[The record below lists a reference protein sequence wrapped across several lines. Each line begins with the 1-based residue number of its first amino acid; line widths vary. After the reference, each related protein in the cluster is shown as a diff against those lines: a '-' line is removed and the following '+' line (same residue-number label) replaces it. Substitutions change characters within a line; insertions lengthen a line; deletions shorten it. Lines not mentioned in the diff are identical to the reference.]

1 MNYFKSKINPKEV
14 KKIFHIFLLCLAISF
29 TLAGKSYSQVE
40 LVDVSDNVY
49 SFLERMYNKGII
61 PEYNSAV
68 IPVSKAVVVKLLT
81 EISNHPAKL
90 STTDK
95 NILKKYLI
103 EYNAANKDENELGFF
118 NKPKF
123 SDLFNDQ
130 KQKYLYIYKDSTL
143 NFYLDGISGLTQRIS
158 RGDSM
163 GSHNSTIGE
172 LGFRFKAIFNGIL
185 VTYLRASN
193 NAQVSGNDFDFDFVR
208 RTNPKVDATG
218 TVSYGG
224 RTYYNNFEGYLRY
237 QAKTNWVA
245 VSLGRYQVVEGVG
258 FIDNLFLS
266 KNSIPFDF
274 AKLDLNSSVFKYTF
288 LYGSIRG
295 DSLGKKLDSKN
306 IASHRLDI
314 NFSKGFKFGIYE
326 SVIIPNSPFSFTF
339 LNPVSFLASAEFNKA
354 SQGYNEDINNTM
366 LGFDAL
372 IKPTNNLSFQG
383 SLLID
388 DLEFSTLFKPESKEI
403 NKFAYQLGGYWS
415 DAFTIPNLEMKLEY
429 TKIDPF
435 VYSHTT
441 NKSTYAN
448 WGYSIGHALP
458 PNSDEIALQLNYAAS
473 ARLRFGL
480 DLKFQR
486 SGDGNILDSTGK
498 IIATWGGDL
507 NRSNAVGN
515 ALFTPVF
522 LEGNR
527 KNRTIVNFHME
538 LEPIKQYYLYFD
550 YTNKVFDNIFENRI
564 LKDNYF
570 TAGVK
575 IDY

>member
-1 MNYFKSKINPKEV
+1 M
-14 KKIFHIFLLCLAISF
+14 KKILKIFLTVLVFALILS
-29 TLAGKSYSQVE
+29 GKSFSQVE
-40 LVDVSDNVY
+40 LIDASDNVY
-49 SFLERMYNKGII
+49 SFLDRMYNKGII
-61 PEYNSAV
+61 TEYNSAV
-68 IPVSKAVVVKLLT
+68 IPLSKDAIIKFII
-81 EISNHPAKL
+81 EINNQPSKL
-90 STTDK
+90 SSTDK
-95 NILKKYLI
+95 SILKKYMI
-103 EYNAANKDENELGFF
+103 EYNVANKDENEFGFF
-118 NKPKF
+118 NKPRF
-123 SDLFNDQ
+123 ADLFNNE
-130 KQKYLYIYKDSTL
+130 KQKYLYIYKDSTF
-143 NFYLDGISGLTQRIS
+143 NFYLDGLGGLTQRIS

-163 GSHNSTIGE
+163 GSHNSTMGE
-172 LGFRFKAIFNGIL
+172 LGFRFKANFNNIL
-185 VTYLRASN
+185 VAYLRASN
-193 NAQVSGNDFDFDFVR
+193 NAQVSGNVYDFDFVR
-208 RTNPKVDATG
+208 RTNPKIDATG

-237 QAKTNWVA
+237 QARTNWIA

-266 KNSIPFDF
+266 KNAIPFDF
-274 AKLDLNSSVFKYTF
+274 AKLDLNNKVFKYTF

-372 IKPTNNLSFQG
+372 IKPANNLSFQG

-388 DLEFSTLFKPESKEI
+388 DLEFSTLFNPEAKEI

-415 DAFTIPNLEMKLEY
+415 DAFTIPNLEMKVEY

-448 WGYSIGHALP
+448 WGYSLGHALP
-458 PNSDEIALQLNYAAS
+458 PNSDEIAVQLNYAVS
-473 ARLRFGL
+473 SRVRFGL
-480 DLKFQR
+480 DFKFQR
-486 SGDGNILDSTGK
+486 SGEGDILDSTGK
-498 IIATWGGDL
+498 IVATWGGDL
-507 NRSNAVGN
+507 NRSNGVGN

-527 KNRTIVNFHME
+527 KNRTIVNFNME
-538 LEPIKQYYLYFD
+538 LEPIKQYYLFFNYA
-550 YTNKVFDNIFENRI
+550 NKLFDNIFESRTM
-564 LKDNYF
+564 KDNYF
-570 TAGVK
+570 TFGLKV
-575 IDY
+575 DY